1 MNINVNTHFL
11 SYFIIFY
18 CLGVQ
23 AYLIL
28 LHFADSMFFC
38 SLQIEGLLQLLSTSP
53 GGIFP
58 TASVPFM
65 SCSHI
70 LVILTIFK
78 TFHYYYIGYS
88 DLWPVIFDVI
98 ITKRLS
104 LRYVHCFFFFRHNSI
119 AYLTEYSVV

>member
-58 TASVPFM
+58 TASAPFM

-104 LRYVHCFFFFRHNSI
+104 LRYVHCFFFFQ
-119 AYLTEYSVV
+119 T